1 MNARNLTRDVL
12 GSLEVQTHGTLQ
24 TECPKSSRPSQKQT
38 QEEGEMHIIWEVKGQ
53 THTVMPAASDKQRGC
68 NYALSQQSSHIEPD
82 AISKSRTH
90 ICWDPASSA
99 QNYGSVWIRAQKSW
113 DITCCERL
121 DAWSD
126 ILMELM
132 LADQMIRRHW
142 THRRTHTG
150 IDCAPCWHAQ

>member
-24 TECPKSSRPSQKQT
+24 TDCPKSSRPSQKQT

-90 ICWDPASSA
+90 TYVEIRRRLLRITALC
-99 QNYGSVWIRAQKSW
+99 GSVHRKA
-113 DITCCERL
+113 E
-121 DAWSD
+121 
-126 ILMELM
+126 ILLIVR
-132 LADQMIRRHW
+132 D
-142 THRRTHTG
+142 
-150 IDCAPCWHAQ
+150 